1 MTSASSAANSALM
14 TRPWAA
20 FALCAAIEALDLLP
34 CLNCAAAILAR
45 PSAVLGPG
53 TTVQMAATILG
64 ITSALALT
72 TRAGFSKACVH

>member
-1 MTSASSAANSALM
+1 VLKLRSSYSGASFGGFGAC
-14 TRPWAA
+14 T
-20 FALCAAIEALDLLP
+20 
-34 CLNCAAAILAR
+34 
-45 PSAVLGPG
+45 G

>member
-1 MTSASSAANSALM
+1 MNHYQWLESAFCRHPLSGNKCFRTLSVLKLRSSYSG
-14 TRPWAA
+14 AA
-20 FALCAAIEALDLLP
+20 FSGPRTCA
-34 CLNCAAAILAR
+34 
-45 PSAVLGPG
+45 G